1 MNTDDRFIRQ
11 LESYLD
17 DYEGATPLPERV
29 RDAVRAALPQT
40 KQTGAARGPVR
51 YLSMTLNK
59 VGPVALAAAAGLLA
73 IVAGIYLFGGRG
85 VGGPDATPSSVPSAT
100 ESSADSSS
108 PSAGVGCAE
117 TETRVTGSSV
127 TTLEIDWCSARAGGE
142 NIPIPFTMA
151 APPAWL
157 DQVYG
162 EVDSLWLRPAGGG
175 AILFAVLPTSSS
187 VDELVSDIRGR
198 EGYAL
203 ANEATADVD
212 GAEGV
217 VFDLTLAEGASSGTT
232 EPLFRT
238 PTQPWLLSAGNVHRV
253 WIVDRNGE
261 ITMIAT
267 GEQHADALAEALTTL
282 TWGD

>member
-1 MNTDDRFIRQ
+1 MNTDDRFIKQ

-17 DYEGATPLPERV
+17 DYEGATPLPEHV
-29 RDAVRAALPQT
+29 RDTVRASLPRT

-73 IVAGIYLFGGRG
+73 IVAGLYLFGGPNI
-85 VGGPDATPSSVPSAT
+85 GGPDATPSSAPSVTA
-100 ESSADSSS
+100 SAADSSS

-117 TETRVTGSSV
+117 TETRVTG

-142 NIPIPFTMA
+142 NVPVPFTIEG
-151 APPAWL
+151 PPQWL

-162 EVDSLWLRPAGGG
+162 DVESIWLRPAGGG
-175 AILFAVLPTSSS
+175 AILIAVFPTSFS
-187 VDELVSDIRGR
+187 VDELVRDMHERA
-198 EGYAL
+198 GYVFS
-203 ANEATADVD
+203 NESAVEVG

-238 PTQPWLLSAGNVHRV
+238 PSQPWLLTAGNVHRV
-253 WIVDRNGE
+253 WIVDRDGE
-261 ITMIAT
+261 VTLIAT
-267 GEQHADALAEALTTL
+267 GEQHADALTQALTTL
-282 TWGD
+282 TWGE